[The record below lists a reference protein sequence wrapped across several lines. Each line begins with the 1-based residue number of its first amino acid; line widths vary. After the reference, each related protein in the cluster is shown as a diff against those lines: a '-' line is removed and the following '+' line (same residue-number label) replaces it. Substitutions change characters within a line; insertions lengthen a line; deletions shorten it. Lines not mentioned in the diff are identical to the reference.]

1 MVERMT
7 VNHLV
12 IGSNPIW
19 GVLDYYSRLHYYKIF
34 TKKYINLMRSLS
46 FFTQRHAFHLVD
58 PSAMPLLTSIA
69 AFTLLLGGS
78 MYFHGY
84 IMGFET
90 AMFGFFSVIAC
101 MFF

>member
-1 MVERMT
+1 
-7 VNHLV
+7 LV
-12 IGSNPIW
+12 QVQFGEFLITIQ
-19 GVLDYYSRLHYYKIF
+19 DYIIIKFSL
-34 TKKYINLMRSLS
+34 KKYINLMRSLS

-69 AFTLLLGGS
+69 AFTLLLGAS

>member
-1 MVERMT
+1 
-7 VNHLV
+7 
-12 IGSNPIW
+12 
-19 GVLDYYSRLHYYKIF
+19 
-34 TKKYINLMRSLS
+34 MRSLS

-69 AFTLLLGGS
+69 GFTLLLGAS

-84 IMGFET
+84 IMGIET
-90 AMFGFFSVIAC
+90 ATFGFFSVIAC